1 MDWGLTFWFS
11 FSKVH
16 SSRSYHIV
24 TISFVLKW
32 TTLLSYSISHVTSNY
47 GWHDPPFYGIHRQ
60 VTCVVRL
67 KLHNFS
73 KLRNACIGI
82 ASCVVVSMHETQ
94 QHLSSLID
102 IVFCL
107 VIKKSTWTSTSIIYA
122 SHFIWLLCLK
132 KIQLIFLSFWNL
144 GKKLL
149 RKKKRENWR
158 TRSYNDEKKR
168 KRKKSKLVG
177 WSRVLAS
184 VWVPMIT
191 FIYLTSS
198 GAFHIFT
205 FQEYACN
212 FQSFG

>member
-60 VTCVVRL
+60 VTCVIRL

-102 IVFCL
+102 IMFCL
-107 VIKKSTWTSTSIIYA
+107 VIKKSTCTSTSIIYA
-122 SHFIWLLCLK
+122 SHFIWFLCLK

-149 RKKKRENWR
+149 RKKK
-158 TRSYNDEKKR
+158 EKIEVQEVIMT

-205 FQEYACN
+205 FQEYASN